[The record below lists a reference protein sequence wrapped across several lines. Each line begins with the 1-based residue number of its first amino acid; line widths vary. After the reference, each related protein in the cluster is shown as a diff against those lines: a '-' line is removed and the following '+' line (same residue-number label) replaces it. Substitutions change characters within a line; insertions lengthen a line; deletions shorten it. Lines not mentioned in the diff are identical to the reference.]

1 SAHSGQQ
8 SVRAFASVLEILTSD
23 DATLLKEFGA
33 WYIAARD
40 PKWLRRNALI
50 ILGNIGDPADE
61 RVAEILGDYLSHRDA
76 VLRAHAVWATAR
88 LGLHDLL
95 PQSDPDELVL
105 TELRNLADS
114 SPGSSPDII

>member
-1 SAHSGQQ
+1 
-8 SVRAFASVLEILTSD
+8 
-23 DATLLKEFGA
+23 
-33 WYIAARD
+33 
-40 PKWLRRNALI
+40 RNALI

-95 PQSDPDELVL
+95 PHSDPDELVL
-105 TELRNLADS
+105 TELRNLTDS